1 MKYHAVFTKDFI
13 HITDKLIMVFLV
25 LIVESITAL
34 IAAEFLIRPTNKRLI
49 AKQAISFN
57 GTSI

>member
-1 MKYHAVFTKDFI
+1 
-13 HITDKLIMVFLV
+13 MVFLI

-34 IAAEFLIRPTNKRLI
+34 IAAEFFIRPTNKRLI
-49 AKQAISFN
+49 AKQAISFH